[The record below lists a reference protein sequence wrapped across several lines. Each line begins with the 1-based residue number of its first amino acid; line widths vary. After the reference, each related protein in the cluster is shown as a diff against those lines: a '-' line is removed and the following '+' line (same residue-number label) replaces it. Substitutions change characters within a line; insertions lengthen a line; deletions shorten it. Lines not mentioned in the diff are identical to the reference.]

1 MVPILVNSPKNARF
15 DRGSIQPSKMGIWSY
30 LIGGLDHEWI
40 IFPIFVGRC
49 WDDDDDDDGDDD
61 DDPIFF
67 LRGVE
72 TTN

>member
-1 MVPILVNSPKNARF
+1 
-15 DRGSIQPSKMGIWSY
+15 
-30 LIGGLDHEWI
+30 LDHEWI

-49 WDDDDDDDGDDD
+49 WDDDDDDGDDDDD